1 MAEDSRVRFDL
12 VHRRNCN
19 LGIEG
24 SVELIGYIAMFFVG
38 GTLGLIGGG
47 GAILTVPIMVY
58 LFNTPAVLATT
69 YSLFVVGIS
78 SLFGVWRYHQQN
90 LVDYPKAVNFALPSF
105 VGTYLARRV
114 LMPKLPAVV
123 FQVGEYSYGKDQLVM
138 TIFALVMVGA
148 SVSMIRGGKNSG
160 ASERRPPSRWL
171 LGTLGL
177 GVGFV
182 AGFVGAGGGFLIIP
196 ALVVMASMPMTKA
209 VGTSL
214 LIIAA
219 NSLFGFGGDLY
230 AAKEMAWSFLL
241 ITTAI
246 ALVGI
251 FVGSH
256 AARFVPASRLKPA
269 FGWFVLLMGAYVML
283 RQLG

>member
-1 MAEDSRVRFDL
+1 ME
-12 VHRRNCN
+12 
-19 LGIEG
+19 I
-24 SVELIGYIAMFFVG
+24 IGYIAMLFVG

-58 LFNTPAVLATT
+58 LFNTPAVLATS

-78 SLFGVWRYHQQN
+78 SLFGVWRYHQEK
-90 LVDYPKAVNFALPSF
+90 LVDYPTAVNFALPSF
-105 VGTYLARRV
+105 MGTYIARRV
-114 LMPKLPAVV
+114 LLPKLPDVI
-123 FQVGEYSYGKDQLVM
+123 FKIGESSFSKDQLVM
-138 TIFALVMVGA
+138 TVFGLVMVGA
-148 SVSMIRGGKNSG
+148 SISMIRGGKDSDVS
-160 ASERRPPSRWL
+160 ASVSPNRWL

-196 ALVVMASMPMTKA
+196 ALVVLAGMPMANA

-219 NSLFGFGGDLY
+219 NSLFGFGGDIV
-230 AAKEMAWSFLL
+230 AVKEMAWSFLML
-241 ITTAI
+241 TTAI

-251 FVGSH
+251 FVGSY
-256 AARFVPASRLKPA
+256 AARFVPASKLKPA
-269 FGWFVLLMGAYVML
+269 FGWFVLLMGGYIMFS
-283 RQLG
+283 QWH

>member
-1 MAEDSRVRFDL
+1 ME
-12 VHRRNCN
+12 
-19 LGIEG
+19 I
-24 SVELIGYIAMFFVG
+24 IGYIAMLLVG

-58 LFNTPAVLATT
+58 FFDTPAVLATS

-78 SLFGVWRYHQQN
+78 SLFGVWRYHQEK
-90 LVDYPKAVNFALPSF
+90 LVDYPTAINFALPSF
-105 VGTYLARRV
+105 MGTYLARRV
-114 LMPKLPAVV
+114 LMPKLPVV
-123 FQVGEYSYGKDQLVM
+123 IFQLGENSFSKDQLVM

-148 SVSMIRGGKNSG
+148 SVSMIRGGRDSG
-160 ASERRPPSRWL
+160 GSGGATPSLLL

-196 ALVVMASMPMTKA
+196 ALVVLAGMPMAKA

-214 LIIAA
+214 LIISA
-219 NSLFGFGGDLY
+219 NSLFGFGGDIL
-230 AAKEMAWSFLL
+230 AAKEMAWSFLAL
-241 ITTAI
+241 TTCL

-251 FVGSH
+251 FIGSY
-256 AARFVPASRLKPA
+256 AARYVPASKLKPA
-269 FGWFVLLMGAYVML
+269 FGWFVLLMGSYIMA
-283 RQLG
+283 RQLH